1 MTDSFDAYVFDL
13 YGTLVDYTSLG
24 TSCVAFAPQPEPF
37 VAAWRAKQISYTF
50 AATLM
55 DRYIDFDAITVMAFD
70 YAASSHGLVA
80 SAAQRANAIAA
91 WSKLPAYADVVP
103 ALLALR
109 ELGAKTAIL
118 SNGTPRSI
126 ATTIENAGIV
136 KYFDA
141 LLSVDAVR
149 RFKPHPSVY
158 DLACERF
165 TTTAERIAFVSSN
178 GWDATGAAEFGFRV
192 YWCNRAKMPA
202 ETMGAKPTHIIASL
216 AELIGSAD
224 R

>member
-24 TSCVAFAPQPEPF
+24 ASCASFAPQPESF
-37 VAAWRAKQISYTF
+37 VLAWRAKQVSYTF

-55 DRYIDFDAITVMAFD
+55 DRYIDFDTITMMAFD
-70 YAASSHGLVA
+70 YVAASNDHAPSTA
-80 SAAQRANAIAA
+80 ERSAAIAA
-91 WSKLPAYADVVP
+91 WSLLPAYADVVP
-103 ALLALR
+103 ALVALR
-109 ELGAKTAIL
+109 SRGAKIAIL

-126 ATTIENAGIV
+126 ATTIENANIV

-141 LLSVDAVR
+141 VLSVDTVR

-158 DLACERF
+158 DLVCEQC
-165 TTTAERIAFVSSN
+165 TMTPERIAFVSAN

-192 YWCNRAKMPA
+192 YWCNRGQMPA
-202 ETMGAKPTHIIASL
+202 ETMGAKPTRVIASL
-216 AELIGSAD
+216 AEFVD
-224 R
+224 